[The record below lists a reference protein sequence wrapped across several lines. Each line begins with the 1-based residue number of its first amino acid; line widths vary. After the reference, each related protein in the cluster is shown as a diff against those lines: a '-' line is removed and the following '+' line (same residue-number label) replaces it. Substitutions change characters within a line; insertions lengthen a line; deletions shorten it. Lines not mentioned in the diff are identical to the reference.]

1 MHCGVKFEA
10 QTNASDQVKV
20 KCLARIIKVVDSSN
34 FVLHRCHD
42 SKAKITYNPRE
53 KSNLLICIV
62 SLTVGASGVALDHL
76 SLSSLQVKLSTK
88 QG

>member
-20 KCLARIIKVVDSSN
+20 KSLARIIKVVDSSN

-62 SLTVGASGVALDHL
+62 SLTVGASGVAFDHL

-88 QG
+88 PG